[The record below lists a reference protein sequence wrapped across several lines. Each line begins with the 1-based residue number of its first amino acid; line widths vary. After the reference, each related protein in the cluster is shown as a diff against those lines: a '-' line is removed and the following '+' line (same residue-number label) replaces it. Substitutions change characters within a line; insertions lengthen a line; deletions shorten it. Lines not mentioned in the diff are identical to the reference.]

1 MAIQHPP
8 PMPNQ
13 QPPLSQVLRE
23 LLEERGL
30 SVIGAAR
37 LLGRRTRNMNKE
49 SWEGTLRKILNG
61 KQLTVNKTTQRA
73 LARVFEVPEA
83 TFARRRLGPVAAMRQ
98 RLAETEERAA
108 ALEAERDRLLAE
120 LRRRQGDG
128 SPDPE

>member
-1 MAIQHPP
+1 
-8 PMPNQ
+8 
-13 QPPLSQVLRE
+13 
-23 LLEERGL
+23 
-30 SVIGAAR
+30 
-37 LLGRRTRNMNKE
+37 MNKD

-73 LARVFEVPEA
+73 LARVFEVPES

-108 ALEAERDRLLAE
+108 ALEAERDLLLAE